1 MPTIEVKPKNFLNHT
16 LNRFYILFMFDCVSG
31 KHPVLCRPDRWAKT
45 TTHSETIISF
55 FLKNVC
61 DIFMRYFFVTVYS
74 KRSEFGDMLK
84 DLTEEKLKLCKDIRQ
99 VI

>member
-45 TTHSETIISF
+45 TTHSETIISVF
-55 FLKNVC
+55 FNVC

-74 KRSEFGDMLK
+74 KTSEFGDMLK
-84 DLTEEKLKLCKDIRQ
+84 DLTEEKLKLCKDIRLD
-99 VI
+99 I